1 MIDSRDETPSVT
13 MSLPEAAR
21 MLGVSESLARQ
32 LARRSQFP
40 GAFKL
45 SARVLVHRQ
54 VFMEELERLGRGQTL
69 AEDDPDRVLARAMG
83 DARARLAALPVRAPD
98 MHDSVGTGA

>member
-1 MIDSRDETPSVT
+1 

-21 MLGVSESLARQ
+21 LLGVSESLARH
-32 LARRSQFP
+32 LARRRQFP

-54 VFMEELERLGRGQTL
+54 VFLEELERLGRAQPL
-69 AEDDPDRVLARAMG
+69 AEDDPDRVLARALG
-83 DARARLAALPVRAPD
+83 DARARLAALPRGVPKRQ
-98 MHDSVGTGA
+98 DSVGRGA

>member
-1 MIDSRDETPSVT
+1 MTDSPDETPSVT

-21 MLGVSESLARQ
+21 LLGVSESLARQ
-32 LARRSQFP
+32 LARRKQFP

-54 VFMEELERLGRGQTL
+54 VFLEELERLGRGQAL

-83 DARARLAALPVRAPD
+83 DARARLAALPGRAPNR
-98 MHDSVGTGA
+98 HDSVGTGA

>member
-1 MIDSRDETPSVT
+1 LTDSPDETPSVT

-32 LARRSQFP
+32 LARRRQFP

-54 VFMEELERLGRGQTL
+54 VFLEELERLGRGQPL
-69 AEDDPDRVLARAMG
+69 AEGDPDRVLARAMG
-83 DARARLAALPVRAPD
+83 DARARLAALLVRVPNR
-98 MHDSVGTGA
+98 HDSVGTGA